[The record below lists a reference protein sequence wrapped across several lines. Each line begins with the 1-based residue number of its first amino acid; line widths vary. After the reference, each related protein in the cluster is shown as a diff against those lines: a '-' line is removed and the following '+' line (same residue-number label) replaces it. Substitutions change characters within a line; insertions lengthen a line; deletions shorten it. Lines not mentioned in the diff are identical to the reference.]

1 MDGSKASLLGKETEP
16 KSGFHLIES
25 TGWAERYF
33 GSPSRAPAEIGL
45 AVLEPSGHSQLIA
58 DKWGIIL
65 KKKKNLRRSYS
76 QICFMMQSQAD
87 WVSLLGMSEV

>member
-65 KKKKNLRRSYS
+65 KKKKFKEEL
-76 QICFMMQSQAD
+76 FAD
-87 WVSLLGMSEV
+87 LLHDAKPSRLGESSGDE